1 MDIIKINGLKI
12 FAYHGVNP
20 EEKETG
26 QNFVFDIDIYVNM
39 TTACFSDNVD
49 DTVNYAK
56 VVKTVT
62 RAFTAQKF
70 NLIERAAQVVADA
83 VLEEYP
89 EVFKVDLTLKKPE
102 APMRAD
108 FNFVAVNIVRER

>member
-1 MDIIKINGLKI
+1 MDIIKIDGLKI

-56 VVKTVT
+56 VIKTVT

>member
-1 MDIIKINGLKI
+1 MDIIKIDGLKI

-56 VVKTVT
+56 VIKTVT

-83 VLEEYP
+83 ILEEYP
-89 EVFKVDLTLKKPE
+89 EVFKVNLTLKKPE